1 MQPGWQIPRPGLF
14 WLLIAFAALV
24 ALHSDHLPIWIQLTA
39 LAALIWRIQ
48 IFRGIWP
55 YPGRL
60 VKTALVLLCAAGI
73 VFEYR
78 SFNDLDPLA
87 ALLVSGLTLKLLEIH
102 HHRDA
107 LIFIYL
113 SYFVAI
119 VQCLF
124 FQTIGAALQVA
135 ACMMLVTATLAGI
148 HQTQATRHYGAPVKT
163 GLVMLAQAV
172 PLMLVMFLVMPRIG
186 SLWAVPQAH
195 QATFGVSDRM
205 SPGDFTDLSASGKIA
220 FRVEFE
226 EEIPRQQ
233 DLYWRGLVLSQ
244 FDGREWSRGLDSGL
258 GLSARNGSD
267 SSGSLRWS
275 KRPGSADNFPRDEII
290 ERLGRPL
297 SYTVTLEATASHWAY
312 ALSTPVPETPGI
324 ALTRD
329 FTLLSTRPE
338 LSKIHYDI
346 TSWLDYRLQGNALS
360 PAERR
365 QGTRLPSRSNP
376 QTQTIA
382 RQWAQQTP
390 QPKALV
396 ERVLDMF
403 NKDYIYTLQAPAL
416 GEHTVDDFLWQAR
429 TGFCEHFASSFVVF
443 MRAAGIPARV
453 VVGYQGGERN
463 LTENYLIVRQYD
475 AHAWAEVWLQGEGW
489 VRVDPTAA
497 VAPERIQMTVADL
510 LANEKGFLADSPFSA
525 LRLNH
530 ISWVKKLRLRIDA
543 LDYAW
548 AKWVLGYDSVQD
560 SLLAGILGEVNPQ
573 RVGFLLLIAGSIAM
587 LPLGLWFMLTARGKP
602 RSELDRLLL
611 LFFERLK
618 RAGVERR
625 PGEGL
630 RSVAGRACTRLP
642 ALAPQTR
649 TIAQQFEL
657 YKYGGLH
664 QGLAGFS
671 RQVRAYRPARA
682 KTP

>member
-24 ALHSDHLPIWIQLTA
+24 ALHSDHLPIWIQVTA

-48 IFRGIWP
+48 IFRGVWP
-55 YPGRL
+55 YPGRF
-60 VKTALVLLCAAGI
+60 VKTALVLVCAAGI

-87 ALLVSGLTLKLLEIH
+87 ALLVVGLTLKLLEIH

-107 LIFIYL
+107 LILIYL

-135 ACMMLVTATLAGI
+135 ACMMLVTAALAGI
-148 HQTQATRHYGAPVKT
+148 HQTQATRHYAAPIKT
-163 GLVMLAQAV
+163 GLVMLAQAL

-186 SLWAVPQAH
+186 SLWAVPQAR

-220 FRVEFE
+220 FRAEFE
-226 EEIPRQQ
+226 GEIPRQQ
-233 DLYWRGLVLSQ
+233 ELYWRGLVLSQ
-244 FDGREWSRGLDSGL
+244 FDGREWSSAGQGRGWG
-258 GLSARNGSD
+258 GYGGIA
-267 SSGSLRWS
+267 SLRWS
-275 KRPGSADNFPRDEII
+275 NRSGSADNFANDKMV

-297 SYTVTLEATASHWAY
+297 KYSVTLEATGAHWAY

-329 FTLLSTRPE
+329 FTLLSVKPA
-338 LSKIHYDI
+338 LSKIRYDV
-346 TSWLDYRLQGNALS
+346 TSWLDYRAQSSTLS
-360 PAERR
+360 PAQRKQE
-365 QGTRLPSRSNP
+365 TRLPPQSNP

-382 RQWAQQTP
+382 HQWAQQTP
-390 QPKALV
+390 QPRALI
-396 ERVLDMF
+396 ERVLGMF
-403 NKDYIYTLQAPAL
+403 NKGYIYTLQAPTL
-416 GEHTVDDFLWQAR
+416 GEHTVDDFLWQTR

-463 LTENYLIVRQYD
+463 PTENYLIVHQYD
-475 AHAWAEVWLQGEGW
+475 AHAWAEVWLQGQGW

-530 ISWVKKLRLRIDA
+530 ISWVRKLRLRIDA

-548 AKWVLGYDSVQD
+548 AKWVLGYDSVQN

-573 RVGFLLLIAGSIAM
+573 RIGFLLLIAGSIAM
-587 LPLGLWFMLTARGKP
+587 LPLALWFMLTARGKP

-618 RAGVERR
+618 RAGVDRR

-630 RSVAGRACTRLP
+630 RSVAGRACTQLP
-642 ALAPQTR
+642 VLAPQTR

-657 YKYGGLH
+657 YKYGGLD
-664 QGLAGFS
+664 QNLAGFG

>member
-48 IFRGIWP
+48 IFRGVWP

-60 VKTALVLLCAAGI
+60 QKTALVLLCAAGI

-87 ALLVSGLTLKLLEIH
+87 ALLVVGLTLKLLEIH

-107 LIFIYL
+107 LILIYL

-124 FQTIGAALQVA
+124 FQTIGAALQIA
-135 ACMMLVTATLAGI
+135 ACMMLVTAALAGI
-148 HQTQATRHYGAPVKT
+148 HQTQATRHYAAPIKT
-163 GLVMLAQAV
+163 GLVMLAQAL

-186 SLWAVPQAH
+186 SLWAVPQAR

-220 FRVEFE
+220 FRAEFE
-226 EEIPRQQ
+226 GEIPRQQ
-233 DLYWRGLVLSQ
+233 ELYWRGLVLSQ
-244 FDGREWSRGLDSGL
+244 FDGREWSSAGQGRGWG
-258 GLSARNGSD
+258 GYGGIA
-267 SSGSLRWS
+267 SLRWS
-275 KRPGSADNFPRDEII
+275 NRSGSADNFANDKMV

-297 SYTVTLEATASHWAY
+297 KYSVTLEATGAHWAY

-329 FTLLSTRPE
+329 FTLLSVKPA
-338 LSKIHYDI
+338 LSKIRYDV
-346 TSWLDYRLQGNALS
+346 TSWLDYRLQSKTLM
-360 PAERR
+360 PAQRKQE
-365 QGTRLPSRSNP
+365 TRLPSQSNP

-382 RQWAQQTP
+382 RQWAEQTP
-390 QPKALV
+390 QPRALI

-416 GEHTVDDFLWQAR
+416 GEHTVDDFLWQTR

-463 LTENYLIVRQYD
+463 PTENYLIVHQYD
-475 AHAWAEVWLQGEGW
+475 AHAWAEVWLQGQGW

-530 ISWVKKLRLRIDA
+530 ISWVRKLRLRIDA

-548 AKWVLGYDSVQD
+548 AKWVLGYDSVQN

-573 RVGFLLLIAGSIAM
+573 RIGFLLLIAGSIAM
-587 LPLGLWFMLTARGKP
+587 LPLAVWFMLTARGKP

-618 RAGVERR
+618 RAGVDRR

-630 RSVAGRACTRLP
+630 RSVAGRACTQLP

-657 YKYGGLH
+657 YKYGG
-664 QGLAGFS
+664 QDQDLAGLG